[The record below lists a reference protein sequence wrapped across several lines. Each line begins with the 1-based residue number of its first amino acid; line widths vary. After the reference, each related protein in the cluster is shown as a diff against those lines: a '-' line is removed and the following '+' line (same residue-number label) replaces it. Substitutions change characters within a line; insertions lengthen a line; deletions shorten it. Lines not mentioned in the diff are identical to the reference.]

1 MNKKRLF
8 ILTALMLAVCLVFTM
23 FAVACDDSKGGDDG
37 DKDNSSSNLL
47 FTNGTFT
54 GTGDNTEL
62 SAPNSWTGSVGSSSS
77 STATPSGD
85 SNLRY
90 GVADT
95 ATSAW
100 RALRRKYSDIDIASP
115 GRGPSSDKDDELDDS
130 KVLMI
135 YNKKATSYKY
145 TSTSHS
151 LDVNSY
157 YKLSVDVKTMLD
169 ADNTDPLAGA
179 YISVTGGAE
188 AEWKAINTNGE

>member
-90 GVADT
+90 GVADKKIFGY
-95 ATSAW
+95 
-100 RALRRKYSDIDIASP
+100 RYRFP
-115 GRGPSSDKDDELDDS
+115 GQRSFER
-130 KVLMI
+130 
-135 YNKKATSYKY
+135 
-145 TSTSHS
+145 
-151 LDVNSY
+151 
-157 YKLSVDVKTMLD
+157 
-169 ADNTDPLAGA
+169 
-179 YISVTGGAE
+179 
-188 AEWKAINTNGE
+188 